1 MHMNRFPKNFFW
13 GGATAANQYEGG
25 WNEGGRGPAMTD
37 VTTGATKDTPRYMT
51 YVLPDG
57 STGKYS
63 QWGGQKPEGARYAV
77 VDGYYYP
84 NHIGTDFYHHYK
96 EDIALFA
103 EMGFKMFRMSISWSR
118 IYPKGNEKEPNP
130 EGLTFY
136 RNVFTELRRYGIE
149 PLVTISHY
157 DTPLYIEEDLGNW
170 QNPDTI
176 GLFETFCHTIFE
188 EYKDLVTYWLT
199 FNEINSAIMMSSIV
213 PDLPSE
219 TVAPGYVKLHNQ
231 FVASAR
237 VVKYAHENY
246 PQFKMGCMIAGLISY
261 PLTCDP
267 KDMLANQQKMQ
278 DFFYYAGDVM
288 VRGYYPAYAKKTW
301 KNLGLDPAFFEKDA
315 QILREGHVDFFSYSY
330 YSTSC
335 HTTHTEEPK
344 DGAGNLSLGY
354 KNPYIGYSEWGWGM
368 DPDGLRYS
376 LNEIWDRYQVPLMVV
391 ENGLG
396 AIDTLEEDGSIHDP
410 YRIEYMRGH
419 VEAMAKAIE
428 DGVDLIAYT
437 PWGCID
443 LVSASTG
450 EMRKR
455 YGMIYVDMDDEGK
468 GTLNRYK
475 KDSFYWYKKC
485 IESNGEDLE

>member
-1 MHMNRFPKNFFW
+1 MSKFPKNFFW

-37 VTTGATKDTPRYMT
+37 VTTGGTKDSPRYVT
-51 YVLPDG
+51 YVMPDG
-57 STGKYS
+57 STGKYNS
-63 QWGGQKPEGARYAV
+63 QGGKKPDGARYAV
-77 VDGYYYP
+77 LDGFYYP
-84 NHIGTDFYHHYK
+84 NHKGTDFYHRYK

-118 IYPKGNEKEPNP
+118 IYPKGNEKEPNQ
-130 EGLTFY
+130 EGLAFY
-136 RNVFTELRRYGIE
+136 RNVFTELRKYGIE

-157 DTPLYIEEDLGNW
+157 DTPLYIEEDLGDW
-170 QNPDTI
+170 HNPDVI
-176 GLFETFCHTIFE
+176 QLFEAYCHTIFE

-199 FNEINSAIMMSSIV
+199 FNEINCAIMAGSFV
-213 PDLPSE
+213 PNLPKEVYAS
-219 TVAPGYVKLHNQ
+219 GYMKMHNQ
-231 FVASAR
+231 FVASAK

-246 PQFKMGCMIAGLISY
+246 PQFQMGCMVAGLVNY

-267 KDMLANQQKMQ
+267 KDILANQAKMQ
-278 DFFYYAGDVM
+278 NYFYYPGDVM
-288 VRGYYPAYAKKTW
+288 VRGYYPAYAKKIW
-301 KNLGLDPAFFEKDA
+301 KKYDLDPAFFEKDA
-315 QILREGHVDFFSYSY
+315 QVLKEGRVDFYSYSY

-335 HTTHTEEPK
+335 HTTHTDRPK

-354 KNPYIGYSEWGWGM
+354 KNEYIKYSEWGWGM

-376 LNEIWDRYQVPLMVV
+376 LNELWDRYQVPIMVV

-396 AIDTLEEDGSIHDP
+396 ALDILEEDGAVHDP
-410 YRIEYMRGH
+410 YRIDYMRGH
-419 VEAMAKAIE
+419 IEAMAEAIA

-437 PWGCID
+437 PWGCVD

-468 GTLNRYK
+468 GTLDRYK

-485 IESNGEDLE
+485 IASNGEDLQ